1 MPFKKGTSGNP
12 AGRPK
17 KITDHEIY
25 KIRKAFLTLLE
36 NTFNQL
42 ERDIEAMSHKERL
55 ELVMHCS
62 EFIVPKL
69 SRHKTPEE
77 TEKPKSFLRK
87 WVITPVA
94 PPQEE

>member
-12 AGRPK
+12 AGRPR
-17 KITDHEIY
+17 KISDNEIY

-42 ERDIEAMSHKERL
+42 QRDIDAMPHKERVDL
-55 ELVMHCS
+55 LMHCT
-62 EFIVPKL
+62 EFVVPKF
-69 SRHKTPEE
+69 SRSKAQEKTV
-77 TEKPKSFLRK
+77 KPAPALRK

-94 PPQEE
+94 RPQED